1 MMTYD
6 AIVLGGGQGKRLNL
20 GYNKILYT
28 LNGRYVLEYALEP
41 FVNDPRCVRIIV
53 VLSEEDGK
61 LLKDVINHKKII
73 TTLGGEHRKDS
84 VYQGLLKTQSS
95 YVLIHDGARPFVQS
109 SVIDRVLH
117 CLKTHASVTAALPA
131 KDTMAKTENERIV
144 QHVNRRDFMR
154 IQTPQGFWRDTI
166 IKAYETPLQS
176 VEPITCDVSL
186 VKAAINI
193 TGATVHG
200 DEKTMKLTTREDATI
215 LEGIAHVTNRS

>member
-6 AIVLGGGQGKRLNL
+6 AIVLGGGKGKRLNL

-28 LNGRYVLEYALEP
+28 LNGRYVFEYALEP
-41 FVNDPRCVRIIV
+41 FINDPRCVRIIV
-53 VLSEEDGK
+53 VLNAQDRK
-61 LLKDVINHKKII
+61 QLKEAINHKKVII
-73 TTLGGEHRKDS
+73 TSGGENRKDS
-84 VYQGLLKTQSS
+84 VYQGLLQTQSS
-95 YVLIHDGARPFVQS
+95 YVLIHDGARPFVQL

-144 QHVNRRDFMR
+144 KHVDRSDLVR

-166 IKAYETPLQS
+166 IKAYETPAQS
-176 VEPITCDVSL
+176 VEPITCDVTL

-193 TGATVHG
+193 TGTTVHG